1 MAKDC
6 KAGKERNSNGR
17 CVKIKT
23 DSCKAGKEKV
33 NGRCV
38 NKCKGKKIR
47 NSKGKCVTQKHR
59 SPSASSTASYHTAKA
74 NSFKMN
80 HHRMNHH
87 RLRGLLLTQKRHLK
101 HYSKSKSPK
110 HKSKSAANI
119 LDVWAHGY

>member
-6 KAGKERNSNGR
+6 KAGKERNSKGR

-59 SPSASSTASYHTAKA
+59 SPSASASSTASYHTAKA
-74 NSFKMN
+74 NSF
-80 HHRMNHH
+80 RMNHH
-87 RLRGLLLTQKRHLK
+87 RLRGLLTQKRHLK

-110 HKSKSAANI
+110 HKSKSPANI